1 MTICPGC
8 YPSLR
13 TQGETVERE
22 PVLRSLTIQGFR
34 SIANERIE
42 LDNPTFLVG
51 RNGSG
56 KSNIADALAFL
67 GEAMSPPLQGAISSR
82 GGLATVLHQAPGAPY
97 PREIGLRIDFD
108 ASKDSLPRGW
118 YAFLLSA
125 MSERLFFVERE
136 RCCLEGRSFDRQ
148 GGGTLPAREG
158 PSIRVNSD
166 ALMLPAA
173 SGLDPYAA
181 LVEMLSRIRRYAI
194 EPNQLRQRRAPES
207 GQTLSVDGSN
217 AASVLEEIRTTARED
232 FQTICELLTAALPY
246 EIEVRSVPYGS
257 SQLGLEVR
265 QKVGQEEITLEAVS
279 ASDGTLRLLGLLL
292 AVFQPQTPSVLVIE
306 EPEASVHPEAFGVVL
321 DLLQLAARR
330 TQVIV
335 TTHSPE
341 LLDAKWIEDRHLRVV
356 TWEDGS
362 TRVQRLSEGAK
373 RVLQEH
379 LAGAGEL
386 LRTGSLDAVSKPAA
400 LSLFA
405 G

>member
-1 MTICPGC
+1 MYI
-8 YPSLR
+8 
-13 TQGETVERE
+13 GETVKRE
-22 PVLRSLTIQGFR
+22 SVLRSLTIQGFR
-34 SIANERIE
+34 SITSERIE
-42 LDNPTFLVG
+42 FDNPTFLVG

-67 GEAMSPPLQGAISSR
+67 GEAMAPPLQEAISSR
-82 GGLATVLHQAPGAPY
+82 GGLATVLHQTPGAAY
-97 PREIGLRIDFD
+97 PRGFGLRVDLD
-108 ASKDSLPRGW
+108 TPEKGW
-118 YAFLLSA
+118 YAFSLRAESG
-125 MSERLFFVERE
+125 RLFFIERE
-136 RCCLEGRSFDRQ
+136 TCRLKGKGFNRYEGAS
-148 GGGTLPAREG
+148 LPPG
-158 PSIRVNSD
+158 DLLIRVNSD
-166 ALMLPAA
+166 ALVLPAA
-173 SGLDPYAA
+173 SGLDPFAA
-181 LVEMLSRIRRYAI
+181 LVEILSGIRRYTI
-194 EPNQLRQRRAPES
+194 DPNQLRQRRAPDS
-207 GQTLSVDGSN
+207 GQTLRADGSN
-217 AASVLEEIRTTARED
+217 AASVLQEIRTTARED

-306 EPEASVHPEAFGVVL
+306 EPEASVHPEALGVVL
-321 DLLQLAARR
+321 DLLRLAARR

-341 LLDAKWIEDRHLRVV
+341 LLDAKWIEERHLRVV

-362 TRVQRLSEGAK
+362 TRVQRLSEGSK
-373 RVLQEH
+373 RVLQAH

-386 LRTGSLDAVSKPAA
+386 LRTGSLDAVAEPAA